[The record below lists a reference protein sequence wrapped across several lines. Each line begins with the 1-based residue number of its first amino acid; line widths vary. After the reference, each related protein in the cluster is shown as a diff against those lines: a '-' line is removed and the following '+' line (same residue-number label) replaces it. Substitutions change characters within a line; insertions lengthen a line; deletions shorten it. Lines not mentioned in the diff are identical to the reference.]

1 MKTLKINDETI
12 KVSASSERA
21 LLILDRYHGAA
32 NSSAF
37 SIGSGRY
44 RSHDR
49 VENVPGVKVNRYG
62 GEDWNPIWVREFAK
76 ANPRC
81 SVFFGI
87 TPETYDRFDEV
98 VEALKS
104 HNATKK
110 ETRR

>member
-1 MKTLKINDETI
+1 MKTLKLNDETI

-44 RSHDR
+44 RSQDR
-49 VENVPGVKVNRYG
+49 VEGIPGLTVEKFWGR
-62 GEDWNPIWVREFAK
+62 DRDPIWVREFAK

-81 SVFFGI
+81 SVFFGV
-87 TPETYDRFDEV
+87 TPETYDRFEEV